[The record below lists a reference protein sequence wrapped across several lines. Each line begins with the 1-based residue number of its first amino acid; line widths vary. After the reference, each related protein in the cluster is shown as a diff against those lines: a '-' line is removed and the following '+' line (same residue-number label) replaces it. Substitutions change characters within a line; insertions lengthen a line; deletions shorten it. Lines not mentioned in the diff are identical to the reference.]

1 MLFKHELKNTMGLII
16 SALIIAG
23 LLLIIVEIV
32 FIPGTTVVGV
42 IGVVLSFVGVFFGYR
57 EYGSSTGHVI
67 LATTTAAMGLM
78 VYYAFQSK
86 TWNKLALKTTIDSRN
101 NEGFLESFKI
111 NEEGICV
118 SALRPVGKAEF
129 NKRLVEVSSEG
140 EYVDAGTKVRIKEVS
155 AAGIIVAQIV

>member
-1 MLFKHELKNTMGLII
+1 MWLIV
-16 SALIIAG
+16 SALIISG
-23 LLLIIVEIV
+23 LLLVIVEIV

-42 IGVVLSFVGVFFGYR
+42 IGVVLSFVGIFFGYR
-57 EYGSSTGHVI
+57 EFGSSTGHLI
-67 LATTTAAMGLM
+67 LASTTAAMGLM

-86 TWNKLALKTTIDSRN
+86 TWSRVALKTTNDSRN
-101 NEGFLESFKI
+101 NEGFLESFAV

-155 AAGIIVAQIV
+155 PSGIIVVQIP